1 VSLRSLDDWEM
12 GNKVCTV
19 WLYFPVSE
27 ADPVA
32 RLRIVHERMN
42 RLKSLPAA
50 TIQYFNTRVRDSS
63 LAGARPYDFANHIS
77 SHARSCAQLLGA
89 IPGLLNNPL
98 VLRHFKWYAALLPC
112 VGEIRCQASS

>member
-50 TIQYFNTRVRDSS
+50 TIQYFNTRVRYSS

-77 SHARSCAQLLGA
+77 SRARLRTAVGCDPWAVEQSAGAPSLQMVRCA
-89 IPGLLNNPL
+89 
-98 VLRHFKWYAALLPC
+98 PC
-112 VGEIRCQASS
+112 VGEIRCQARR